1 MAPKK
6 LGDSLRSTTNK
17 DYWGSGEVSIVF
29 DPSPCMVPWRWTVV
43 GWSQW
48 FLWPFWRCELS
59 LFSLIYIHSRT
70 LCYNDTALVLNRHLH
85 SFTGQEW
92 RSRESDGM
100 AEIQSRAPG
109 LLALGPVKKSP
120 GLGPL
125 GGRSCA
131 ITLPAHPPALSCP
144 CPPPGL
150 EWTFSR
156 SHSAWSLTSSL
167 PPPNQW
173 SELQPPPAP
182 FSSVNVSWAW

>member
-1 MAPKK
+1 MIVWE
-6 LGDSLRSTTNK
+6 STTNK

-43 GWSQW
+43 GWSWW

-59 LFSLIYIHSRT
+59 LFSLIYIHSHT
-70 LCYNDTALVLNRHLH
+70 LCYNDTALVLNRYLH

-92 RSRESDGM
+92 RSGESDGM
-100 AEIQSRAPG
+100 AEIQSRDPG
-109 LLALGPVKKSP
+109 LLALGSVKKSP

-150 EWTFSR
+150 AWTFSTR
-156 SHSAWSLTSSL
+156 VTQRDPLLPHSLTLTNDQSSSH
-167 PPPNQW
+167 P
-173 SELQPPPAP
+173 QPLSP
-182 FSSVNVSWAW
+182 V